1 MNKLYLYVI
10 GFLTFLAGVFY
21 FFNADMAKSPSY
33 FSSGCMYTTEQLGC
47 DRGTG
52 VKYSSAITSKNGKIN
67 QRVGNQL
74 CCNSPA
80 NADKAVNTMEKQFN
94 ASQLSNLN
102 KALGYNTSQNVIIT
116 PPKNKPAHAVV
127 GGLFG
132 EGGRIITP
140 PKNKPAHSAM
150 GWVF

>member
-10 GFLTFLAGVFY
+10 GFLTFLATAIY
-21 FFNADMAKSPSY
+21 FFNADMARMTPY
-33 FSSGCMYTTEQLGC
+33 YGCEYTTHTGC
-47 DRGTG
+47 DTGTS

-67 QRVGNQL
+67 QRVGNHL

-132 EGGRIITP
+132 GGWDGYNT
-140 PKNKPAHSAM
+140 S
-150 GWVF
+150 